1 MDKPGVIAVVGP
13 TASGKTALG
22 VKLAL
27 ALSGEVV
34 SGDSMQV
41 YTGMDIATAKPTE
54 EEMQGVPHHM
64 IGYVSPHE
72 KYSAARY
79 VADASA
85 CIADILSRSRLPIV
99 VGGTGLYIDSL
110 LQGIEFGEMPD
121 SAEIRERLYAR
132 LENEG
137 AEALIAEVRAV
148 DPATAEQLHENNAK
162 RIVRAL
168 EIYYLTGKTV
178 TEQKLN
184 SRPKEPPYDAFYIF
198 INYADRNKLY
208 DRIDRRVDEM
218 LQRGLLDET
227 RRFAR
232 DVLSTDATAAQAIGY
247 KELMPYINGE
257 KELEECVFSLKTA
270 TRHYAKRQITWFS
283 RNESAF
289 RVFPDTQP
297 DFFEDCINT
306 IIDGR

>member
-1 MDKPGVIAVVGP
+1 MIAVVGP

-22 VKLAL
+22 AELAL
-27 ALSGEVV
+27 ALGGEVV

-41 YTGMDIATAKPTE
+41 YSGMDIATAKPTP
-54 EEMQGVPHHM
+54 EEMRGVPHHL

-85 CIADILSRSRLPIV
+85 CISDIVSRGRLPIV

-121 SAEIRERLYAR
+121 SSGIREKLYAR
-132 LENEG
+132 LESEG
-137 AEALIAEVRAV
+137 ADALIAEIRAV
-148 DPATAEQLHENNAK
+148 DPLTAEQLHANNAK

-178 TEQKLN
+178 TEQKLD
-184 SRPKEPPYDAFYIF
+184 SRPAEPPYDALYIY
-198 INYADRNKLY
+198 INFADRNVLY
-208 DRIDRRVDEM
+208 DRIDRRVDDM
-218 LQRGLLDET
+218 LSRGLLDET
-227 RRFAR
+227 RRFAE
-232 DVLSTDATAAQAIGY
+232 DVLKTDATAAQAIGY
-247 KELMPYINGE
+247 KELMPFLNGE
-257 KELEECVFSLKTA
+257 KELEECVLSLKTA

-283 RNESAF
+283 RNKDAI
-289 RVFPDTQP
+289 RVFPDLNR
-297 DFFEDCINT
+297 DFIRDCINMT
-306 IIDGR
+306 AGSSLS